1 MTKSED
7 LLYKFCPNPRK
18 TEDKL
23 DIMKLFFNDKSFT
36 NPSPSAG
43 QSTLIL
49 GIIYYVT
56 STLDNQ

>member
-1 MTKSED
+1 MAKSED
-7 LLYKFCPNPRK
+7 LLYKFCPNPKK
-18 TEDKL
+18 TEDKPK
-23 DIMKLFFNDKSFT
+23 IMKLFFKDKSFT

-49 GIIYYVT
+49 GIIYNAI